1 MKSCFGVFI
10 FACVFLLYKIW
21 AYPLI
26 DADEPRY
33 AEAAKEMINAHKYLI
48 PLADGLPRFDKPI
61 LFYWFEILSFKVF
74 GINEFA
80 ARLPSVIAGAFTVS
94 FVYWLGRFY
103 KVGLTAALVLLTC
116 IEFFVVSRMSITDA
130 LLNFAIVSV
139 LIIYFL
145 IKEKHINERYI
156 YLLAVCAAIGFMTK
170 GPVAIVIPGMVAVV
184 DYLINQGWKD
194 YKLPA
199 LGMILKA
206 FLLFFMIA
214 APWYILIDF
223 NTEGAFTHYFF
234 IGQNLGRFSSTLSG
248 HHQPWWFY
256 IAVMIVG
263 FMPWSLFL
271 PAMIADFKIKVE
283 SFRLQSFALIWL
295 FTVLGFFSFS
305 STKLANYVM
314 SIFVPLAILFAI
326 WFKQVPKKKWLVI
339 NSSFY
344 IVLFCAVAFI
354 YSQGYLDKLIASEPF
369 LKEYFSGAFVYLA
382 LLLLIISFAAILIN
396 ALANNVQRA
405 MSIFAV
411 FALSLCLAG
420 IDYFIKPFA
429 HYKEAGIKSF
439 LQEIP
444 REVQVYLLTIDRPSV
459 SFYSQSKSFPE
470 RIGMNML
477 KTQAAVGHKFCVIAK
492 HDKAEKLASLE
503 KLVIWSEDDIY
514 LFACNFKKDIPPG
527 GISANNIVRST
538 SMN

>member
-1 MKSCFGVFI
+1 MKRLFGIFI
-10 FACVFLLYKIW
+10 IAFIFLLYKIW

-33 AEAAKEMINAHKYLI
+33 AEAAKEMINAQQYLI
-48 PLADGLPRFDKPI
+48 PLADGEYRFDKPI

-80 ARLPSVIAGAFTVS
+80 ARLPSVIAGALTVS
-94 FVYWLGRFY
+94 FVYWLGHFY
-103 KVGLTAALVLLTC
+103 KVGLAAALVLITG
-116 IEFFVVSRMSITDA
+116 IEFFVVSRMSITDS

-156 YLLAVCAAIGFMTK
+156 YLLAVCAALGFLTK
-170 GPVAIVIPGMVAVV
+170 GPIAILIPVMVGSI
-184 DYLINQGWKD
+184 DFIINKGWKN
-194 YKLPA
+194 YNLPA
-199 LGMILKA
+199 LGMMLKA
-206 FLLFFMIA
+206 FLLFLVIA
-214 APWYILIDF
+214 APWYIAIHLK
-223 NTEGAFTHYFF
+223 TGGEFTHYFF

-256 IAVMIVG
+256 IAVMIIG

-271 PAMIADFKIKVE
+271 PAMIADFKLKAD
-283 SFRLQSFALIWL
+283 SLRLQSFALIWL
-295 FTVLGFFSFS
+295 ITVLGFFSFS

-314 SIFVPLAILFAI
+314 SMFVPLAILFAI

-369 LKEYFSGAFVYLA
+369 LKEYFSGAFVYVA
-382 LLLLIISFAAILIN
+382 LLLLLVSFGAILIN
-396 ALANNVQRA
+396 ALANNVQRS

-420 IDYFIKPFA
+420 IDYFIRPFA

-439 LQEIP
+439 LQELPSDAQI
-444 REVQVYLLTIDRPSV
+444 YLLTIDRPSV
-459 SFYSQSKSFPE
+459 SFYSLSDSFPE
-470 RIGMNML
+470 RVGMKVI
-477 KTQAAVGHKFCVIAK
+477 KTQIDLGNKFCVIAK
-492 HDKAEKLASLE
+492 HDKADKLASLE
-503 KLVIWSEDDIY
+503 RLIIWSQDDIY
-514 LFACNFKKDIPPG
+514 LFTCSF
-527 GISANNIVRST
+527 R
-538 SMN
+538 